1 MEIHEYPKYREYKGR
16 KVRAYLLDE
25 AVPEEDGTLS
35 VILFENGND
44 PMKLHFDKDGTVL
57 CIAGYG
63 AWTTRT
69 TDGKET
75 TRYEFADIYDYVAI
89 PRIEGLL
96 LPEGNCPARVE
107 I

>member
-16 KVRAYLLDE
+16 KVYPRLREE
-25 AVPEEDGTLS
+25 AAREEDGTLS

-44 PMKLHFDKDGTVL
+44 PMKLHFDRDGTVL
-57 CIAGYG
+57 CISGYG

-69 TDGKET
+69 TDGET
-75 TRYEFADIYDYVAI
+75 ATRYVFADIYDYVAV
-89 PRIEGLL
+89 PRIERLL